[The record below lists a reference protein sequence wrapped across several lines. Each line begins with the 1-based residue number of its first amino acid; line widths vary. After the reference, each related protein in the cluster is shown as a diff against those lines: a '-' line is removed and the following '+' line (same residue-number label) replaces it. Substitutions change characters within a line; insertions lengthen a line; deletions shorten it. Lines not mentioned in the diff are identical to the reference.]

1 MTRISLVQKKETYGK
16 QMALFNEPPTRQLAA
31 HPVCVWH
38 SVRAASYCQ
47 EKKNK
52 ILQPFGGF
60 SLEKWG
66 DRS

>member
-16 QMALFNEPPTRQLAA
+16 QMALFNEPPTQQLAA

-47 EKKNK
+47 EKKK
-52 ILQPFGGF
+52 ILQPFGRF